1 MDNEVNFKMNSKQ
14 GENEIKYRLSVIILE
29 DMLAKELI
37 TKDEMVKLK
46 KKLIRKYKP
55 VIECL
60 EAKL

>member
-1 MDNEVNFKMNSKQ
+1 MNIKQ

-37 TKDEMVKLK
+37 TKDEMAKLK

-55 VIECL
+55 VIGCL